1 MRRMLATEAHR
12 RLASNCNG
20 VIPARGKIPDSFE
33 KRAEGY
39 RVREWPRNA
48 RLVYGLVN
56 DCKSTVPWF
65 LGQ

>member
-1 MRRMLATEAHR
+1 MG
-12 RLASNCNG
+12 G

-65 LGQ
+65 FGQ